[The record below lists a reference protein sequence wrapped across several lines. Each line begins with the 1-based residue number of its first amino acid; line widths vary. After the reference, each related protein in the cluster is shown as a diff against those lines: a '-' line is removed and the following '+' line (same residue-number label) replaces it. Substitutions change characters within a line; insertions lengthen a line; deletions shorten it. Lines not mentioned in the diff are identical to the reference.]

1 MSIFKTKEAQRQPD
15 GPRDD
20 EEAAKRGDCSDR
32 APHLRTDA
40 DGNTDNVRPRHELAK
55 ADNVGKFPVVD
66 PAALLDGDA
75 ACPDDA
81 AASAATA
88 EGDRKKRGEQ
98 SGEGN
103 GGLQL
108 LPLRELSH
116 LR

>member
-40 DGNTDNVRPRHELAK
+40 DGDTDNVRPRHELAK
-55 ADNVGKFPVVD
+55 ADNVGEFPVVD
-66 PAALLDGDA
+66 PAAILDGDA
-75 ACPDDA
+75 ARPDDA
-81 AASAATA
+81 AATADTA
-88 EGDRKKRGEQ
+88 ERDGEKRGEQ

-103 GGLQL
+103 G
-108 LPLRELSH
+108 
-116 LR
+116 